1 MAHRLSRSTT
11 RALLLEVFGNARSGA
26 LDHAIRL
33 LITAAETGKHDDIAA
48 VTDAIERVLRDRR
61 LL

>member
-1 MAHRLSRSTT
+1 MLCWLVGLNLWCR
-11 RALLLEVFGNARSGA
+11 LLLGGSAVGA

-33 LITAAETGKHDDIAA
+33 LFAAAQTGKRDEVAA
-48 VTDAIERVLRDRR
+48 VTDAIERVLRERQ